1 MGRGEVFDAAS
12 DEVFGVCFWQHHEFC
27 FRCAVADDVAHDG
40 EGGFVGDHEDGDAEC
55 CQGGGDIGDAGKP
68 VRRITRRAVE
78 SVSSVSRIG
87 LSGSAF
93 KSPRFPKSCFI
104 MVSRSLK
111 NVMFISSN

>member
-55 CQGGGDIGDAGKP
+55 CQGGGDIGDARE
-68 VRRITRRAVE
+68 VRL
-78 SVSSVSRIG
+78 SR
-87 LSGSAF
+87 LH
-93 KSPRFPKSCFI
+93 RFRLQGGPGN
-104 MVSRSLK
+104 R
-111 NVMFISSN
+111 